1 MPRTR
6 RPTLVAAIAL
16 LLTACAN
23 PFETIPR
30 ERAEIAAL
38 SNVEP
43 VENGS
48 LLRVTV
54 EFWDRSCDRNF
65 RFHTDVRDT
74 LLLVAVT
81 KESDLGWYQG
91 GCTDRG
97 DGVRSQ
103 DLVFADLAPGRYRLR
118 ALQPS
123 GIAPV
128 EVVVDFPAV
137 D

>member
-1 MPRTR
+1 MSPNRHCSFI
-6 RPTLVAAIAL
+6 AALAL
-16 LLTACAN
+16 LFNACAN

-43 VENGS
+43 LENGS

-54 EFWDRSCDRNF
+54 EFWDRRCDRNF
-65 RFHTDVRDT
+65 QFHTAQRDS
-74 LLLVAVT
+74 LLLVSVT
-81 KESDLGWYQG
+81 RENEMPAYSGA
-91 GCTDRG
+91 CADRG
-97 DGVRSQ
+97 DYVRNQ

-128 EVVVDFPAV
+128 EVVVEFPAV